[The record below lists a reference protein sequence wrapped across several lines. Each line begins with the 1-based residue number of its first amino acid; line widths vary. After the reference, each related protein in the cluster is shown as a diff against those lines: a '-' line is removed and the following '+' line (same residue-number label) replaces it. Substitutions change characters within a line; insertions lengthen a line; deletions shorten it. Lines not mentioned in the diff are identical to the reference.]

1 MIIYVSPSDI
11 SPCCSW
17 HGAWVAVCE
26 LRARGYDAFVG
37 ERGRGSAGPRNVDP
51 AVWRDCVE
59 RVVEEVRKGV
69 K

>member
-1 MIIYVSPSDI
+1 VIIIVSPRDI

-17 HGAWVAVCE
+17 YGAFVAVQE

-37 ERGRGSAGPRNVDP
+37 ERGEAGAGPGNVDP

-59 RVVEEVRKGV
+59 RVIEEIRKGT